1 MSLDKHLHIISFDV
15 PYPADYGGVIDVYY
29 RIKALHAFGI
39 KIHLHCFKKYRQEQ
53 PLLEKYCVSV
63 DYYDRKRH
71 LTGFSHK
78 LPYIVQSR
86 SSNTLIENLKKDH
99 YPILAEGIHCTYFL
113 LADDFSQ
120 RRVFIRLHNAEH
132 RYYAQLAAHES
143 NLLKKYYFNHE
154 AKLLKKY
161 EAVVAC
167 KAHIL
172 ALSTEDAALYR
183 QLFNA
188 AHTQFLPV
196 SLPWD
201 ETASKPGKGTYC
213 LYHGNLTVSEN
224 EKAAEWLVRE
234 VFKNIGIPFIIA
246 GHTPA
251 ARLRRLAAKFNNI
264 QLIADPDE
272 VTMQKLVEDAQIH
285 VLPSFNKTGVKLK
298 LLNALFNG
306 RHCIVN
312 KAGTEGSGLDG
323 LCHIAETAN
332 DFKKKVTL
340 LFNEPFTEK
349 EMQHRSAALKEL
361 YSNTQNTRHLNAW
374 LY

>member
-1 MSLDKHLHIISFDV
+1 LDKHLHIISFDV

-29 RIKALHAFGI
+29 RIKSLHEFGI
-39 KIHLHCFKKYRQEQ
+39 KIHLHCFKKYREEQ
-53 PLLEKYCVSV
+53 PMLEKYCVSV
-63 DYYDRKRH
+63 NYYDRKKN
-71 LTGFSHK
+71 LAGFSRK

-86 SSNTLIENLKKDH
+86 SSSELIENLKKDN

-113 LADDFSQ
+113 QTNDFAH
-120 RRVFIRLHNAEH
+120 RKTFIRLHNAEH

-161 EAVVAC
+161 EAAIAN

-172 ALSTEDAALYR
+172 ALSMEDATLYQ
-183 QLFNA
+183 QLFHA
-188 AHTQFLPV
+188 EHTQFLPV

-201 ETASKPGKGTYC
+201 EPASKPGKGAYC
-213 LYHGNLTVSEN
+213 LYHGNLAVNEN
-224 EKAAEWLVRE
+224 EKAAAWLISH
-234 VFKNIGIPFIIA
+234 VFKNSEIPFIIA
-246 GHTPA
+246 GHAPSA
-251 ARLRRLAAKFNNI
+251 KLRRLAAKSKNI
-264 QLIADPDE
+264 QLIADPE
-272 VTMQKLVEDAQIH
+272 EAAMQKLIEDAQIN

-312 KAGTEGSGLDG
+312 TAGTEGSGLDG
-323 LCHIAETAN
+323 LCYIAESAD
-332 DFKKKVTL
+332 DFKKKIMK
-340 LFNEPFTEK
+340 LFTQPFTEK
-349 EMQHRSAALKEL
+349 EMQHRSAALKKL
-361 YSNTQNTRHLNAW
+361 YSNEQNARHLNAW

>member
-1 MSLDKHLHIISFDV
+1 LDKHLHIISFDV

-53 PLLEKYCVSV
+53 PLLKKYCVSV
-63 DYYDRKRH
+63 NYYDRKRN
-71 LTGFSHK
+71 LKGFSRK

-86 SSNTLIENLKKDH
+86 SSSALIENLKKDH
-99 YPILAEGIHCTYFL
+99 YPILAEGIHCSYFL
-113 LADDFSQ
+113 QTGDFSQ
-120 RRVFIRLHNAEH
+120 RKVFIRLHNVEH
-132 RYYAQLAAHES
+132 TYYAQLAVHES
-143 NLLKKYYFNHE
+143 NLLKKYYFIHE

-161 EAVVAC
+161 EAAIAG

-172 ALSTEDAALYR
+172 ALSTEDAALYQ

-188 AHTQFLPV
+188 PHVQFLPV

-201 ETASKPGKGTYC
+201 ETASKAGKGSYC
-213 LYHGNLTVSEN
+213 LYHGNLAVSEN
-224 EKAAEWLVRE
+224 EKAAAWLATH
-234 VFKNIGIPFIIA
+234 VFKNMEAPFIIT
-246 GHTPA
+246 GHAPS

-272 VTMQKLVEDAQIH
+272 ATMQKLVEDAQIH

-306 RHCIVN
+306 RYCIVN
-312 KAGTEGSGLDG
+312 KAGIEGSGLEG
-323 LCHIAETAN
+323 LSHIADTAD
-332 DFKKKVTL
+332 DFKKKVTA

-361 YSNTQNTRHLNAW
+361 YSNEQNTRHLNAW